1 MVEFRKLI
9 SFGKTSFVI
18 SIPKSWIMNNKLK
31 KGDLI
36 SIDENNGNLVLST
49 KTTETPPEIKEIT
62 IDITNKNI
70 IQIKREIIKYYVD
83 NFNVIKIMGN
93 DLKIK
98 AREIRDILQ
107 NLIALEIM
115 EQTGHKILVRDFT
128 NMDKISIPN
137 LIRRIDIITRAMLID
152 ARDTLK
158 EDHYESIKHRDDDV
172 NRLTFLVFR
181 AVRFALDN
189 PSAFKVYNM
198 DTFNL
203 LKHWNIALNLE
214 KIADGCKRIS
224 KNFRRMKL
232 SPSFTKQLNDL
243 TSEVEK
249 KYIITMKAYHNK
261 DLELIFKVSDGTRPL
276 LEKFNKFGDKNRDKF
291 LVENTTENLKQ
302 MIVHINDIARALWL

>member
-1 MVEFRKLI
+1 MVEFRKII
-9 SFGKTSFVI
+9 SFGKTSFVL
-18 SIPKSWIMNNKLK
+18 SLPKDWIIKNKLK

-36 SIDENNGNLVLST
+36 SIDENSGNLVLST
-49 KTTETPPEIKEIT
+49 KTTETPAETKEIT
-62 IDITNKNI
+62 IDVTGKNI

-83 NFNVIKIMGN
+83 NFNVIKIIGT

-98 AREIRDILQ
+98 AKEIRDILQ

-115 EQTGHKILVRDFT
+115 EQTGNKIIVRDFT

-152 ARDTLK
+152 ARGTLK
-158 EDHYESIKHRDDDV
+158 EDLYDSIKHRDDDV

-189 PSAFKVYNM
+189 PSAFKIYGM
-198 DTFNL
+198 DTFDL
-203 LKHWNIALNLE
+203 LKHWHIALNLE

-224 KNFRRMKL
+224 RNYRRIKANPSL
-232 SPSFTKQLNDL
+232 SKQLNDI
-243 TSEVEK
+243 TFEVEK
-249 KYIITMKAYHNK
+249 KYVGTMKAYYNK
-261 DLELIFKVSDGTRPL
+261 DLNLIFKLSDETRPL
-276 LEKFNKFGDKNRDKF
+276 LEKCNKFGDKNRNKF

-302 MIVHINDIARALWL
+302 MIVHINDIARAIWL